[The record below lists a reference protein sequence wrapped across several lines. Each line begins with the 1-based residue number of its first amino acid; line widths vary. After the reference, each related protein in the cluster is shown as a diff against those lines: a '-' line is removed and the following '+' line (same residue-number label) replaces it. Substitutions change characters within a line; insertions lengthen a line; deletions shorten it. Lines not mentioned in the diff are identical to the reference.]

1 MKKTLVLAAILLGSA
16 AMSSVMAQGTVRW
29 GNSFTGVTRAPVYGL
44 DPANPLNPLRLTGNS
59 PLGLPIGTTD
69 YGARPLLQ
77 GTGFTMAMFF
87 GNDVNPIQVNT
98 FRTVAAAG
106 LTTLL
111 TTADQSRPPGTTGFN
126 VQFRAWDN
134 RDGTVTSWAQVM
146 AGGGTIAAGVS
157 EPFQIGALGGAIG
170 PSVFPVPDTIGI
182 RSFNLTVVP
191 EPSLIA
197 LGALGLG
204 GLLLRRRK

>member
-1 MKKTLVLAAILLGSA
+1 MKKTLALAAVLLGSA
-16 AMSSVMAQGTVRW
+16 AISSVLAQGQVRW
-29 GNSFTGVTRAPVYGL
+29 GNAFTGATRSPVYG
-44 DPANPLNPLRLTGNS
+44 PSSANPALRLTGNTS
-59 PLGLPIGTTD
+59 AGLPAGTTV
-69 YGARPLLQ
+69 YGGALLE
-77 GTGFTMAMFF
+77 GTGFTIAMFF
-87 GNDVNPIQVNT
+87 GTDNSPVGVNT
-98 FRTVAAAG
+98 FRTGAAAG

-111 TTADQSRPPGTTGFN
+111 TVNDANRPPGTTGFN

-134 RDGTVTSWAQVM
+134 RGGTITSWAQVM
-146 AGGGTIAAGVS
+146 ARPDVAQGVS
-157 EPFQIGALGGAIG
+157 DPFQIGALGGVLG
-170 PSVFPVPDTIGI
+170 PSVFPVPDTLGV